1 MSVIEFPL
9 INYNDVPSVLR
20 ALADQ
25 IENGDYGTALGFV
38 YAFNYICNVDSY
50 IHLSVNSYF
59 NIYCFHFENINC
71 CQQYIANSGA
81 DVPPFSNALLFS
93 FCACGEQLC
102 K

>member
-38 YAFNYICNVDSY
+38 YAFNNDEDEVFY
-50 IHLSVNSYF
+50 NSFGPISQVEAVGLYAMAGQMLAF
-59 NIYCFHFENINC
+59 
-71 CQQYIANSGA
+71 
-81 DVPPFSNALLFS
+81 
-93 FCACGEQLC
+93 GESEE
-102 K
+102 